1 MHVAGIMVVI
11 ARFQWVGVM
20 DYTNSS
26 TESASQSAAATDG
39 DDDGDDDDDDDKAAS
54 PRMQYFIKVLL
65 YSCCF
70 ML

>member
-26 TESASQSAAATDG
+26 TESASQSAAATAAT
-39 DDDGDDDDDDDKAAS
+39 DGDDDDDDDKAAS